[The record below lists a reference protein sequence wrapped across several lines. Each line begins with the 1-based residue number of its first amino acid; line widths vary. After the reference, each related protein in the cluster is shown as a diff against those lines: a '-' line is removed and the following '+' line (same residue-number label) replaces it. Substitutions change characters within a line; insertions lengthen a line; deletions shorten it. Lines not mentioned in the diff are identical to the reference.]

1 MFCLKGWLERPV
13 EDNDSKGWLKKS
25 FSKKWKKGFYVLRKY
40 CSSDQAF
47 IQWFDKEESW
57 RRQIAR
63 GTLELFPQYRVLKR
77 NEMKGKQFVF
87 EVNNDADTYVLAA
100 ESETVMDLWVI
111 QLQMQTMLNPRVAGK
126 ISVVCLPT

>member
-1 MFCLKGWLERPV
+1 M
-13 EDNDSKGWLKKS
+13 
-25 FSKKWKKGFYVLRKY
+25 LRKY

-47 IQWFDKEESW
+47 IQWFDKEENW

-77 NEMKGKQFVF
+77 AEMKGKQFVF
-87 EVNNDADTYVLAA
+87 EVNNDSDTYILAA

-111 QLQMQTMLNPRVAGK
+111 QLQMQTRLNPRVAGK
-126 ISVVCLPT
+126 ISSLFIHPMCTFC